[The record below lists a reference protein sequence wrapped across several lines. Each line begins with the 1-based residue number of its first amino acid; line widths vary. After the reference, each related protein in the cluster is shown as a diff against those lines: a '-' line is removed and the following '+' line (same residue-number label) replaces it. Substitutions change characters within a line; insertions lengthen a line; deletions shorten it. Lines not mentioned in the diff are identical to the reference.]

1 MVAPAAPRSSVKE
14 NNPSSSSSS
23 TNYYVLL
30 AVKICLVVVIL
41 LWLAPLVRGDNKNK
55 QRRKLNEL
63 KLRNLRSECQNTGA
77 CSLLVPEESL
87 NCVNQCLSE
96 TCFATIFGANPLE
109 DGEIDLVRGA
119 QFEDCVQGEL
129 KALRRQMH
137 A

>member
-1 MVAPAAPRSSVKE
+1 MVAPAVSRSSLKE

-41 LWLAPLVRGDNKNK
+41 LWLAPLVTGDNKNR
-55 QRRKLNEL
+55 QRHKRNEL

-96 TCFATIFGANPLE
+96 TCFAAIFGAKPLE

-119 QFEDCVQGEL
+119 QFEDCVQEEL
-129 KALRRQMH
+129 KVLRRQMH
-137 A
+137 H